1 MWALWMEKKPDLV
14 VKLMAGDTQIDQS
27 TDVGLWQ
34 RVLAEIRGVAP
45 PFASAIPA
53 ALVVPVGGRAETPSA
68 RQGAGST
75 LEDFAAELGITV
87 EELVGGLGPSTEP
100 PFISFDDR
108 SWETL
113 KKNTG
118 KRGPGAVSPAV
129 LAATA
134 LTSWRAH
141 AKTDEVTLQ
150 MVRATL
156 QTIHLDD
163 ANASRSISNC
173 AWLQDKGGRI
183 VPHPAKKSLGLH
195 LLKAYCTGEPPTD
208 AA

>member
-1 MWALWMEKKPDLV
+1 MTKKPDLV
-14 VKLMAGDTQIDQS
+14 VKLMAGDTLVDQS

-45 PFASAIPA
+45 PPDPTSPVSLVAPAEQRTAPA
-53 ALVVPVGGRAETPSA
+53 APRQRGASPVEA
-68 RQGAGST
+68 
-75 LEDFAAELGITV
+75 FAVELGIKI
-87 EELVGGLGPSTEP
+87 EELEGGLGPSMEA
-100 PFISFDDR
+100 PFISLDDH

-113 KKNTG
+113 KKHTG

-134 LTSWRAH
+134 LTFWQSH
-141 AKTDEVTLQ
+141 AKFDGVTIQ

-156 QTIHLDD
+156 ETIHLED
-163 ANASRSISNC
+163 ANAGRSIGNC

-183 VPHPAKKSLGLH
+183 VPHPARKSSGRN
-195 LLKAYCTGEPPTD
+195 LLRAFCAGEAP
-208 AA
+208 AEVGS

>member
-1 MWALWMEKKPDLV
+1 MNDKPDLV
-14 VKLMAGDTQIDQS
+14 VKLMAGDTLIDQS
-27 TDVGLWQ
+27 MDVGLWQ

-45 PFASAIPA
+45 PVISNNPPA
-53 ALVVPVGGRAETPSA
+53 PVVGGPETPSK
-68 RQGAGST
+68 RQGTGST
-75 LEDFAAELGITV
+75 IDSFATELGVTT
-87 EELVGGLGPSTEP
+87 EELEGGLGPSTEP
-100 PFISFDDR
+100 PFISLDDR

-134 LTSWRAH
+134 LTFWRTH
-141 AKTDEVTLQ
+141 AQFDEVTLQ
-150 MVRATL
+150 MVRASL

-163 ANASRSISNC
+163 ANASRSIGNC
-173 AWLQDKGGRI
+173 DWLQNRGGRLI
-183 VPHPAKKSLGLH
+183 PHPARKSAGRQ
-195 LLKAYCTGEPPTD
+195 LLKAYCKGEPPTD